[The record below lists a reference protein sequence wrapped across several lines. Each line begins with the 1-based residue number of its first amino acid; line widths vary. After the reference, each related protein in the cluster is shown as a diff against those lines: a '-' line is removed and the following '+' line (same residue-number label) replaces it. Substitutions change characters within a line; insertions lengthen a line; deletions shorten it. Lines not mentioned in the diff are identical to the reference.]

1 MKVSCIC
8 LTYNRYP
15 ARVYLLEEAVQSFL
29 QQSWKD
35 KELLII
41 NDCPTQT
48 IKFEHPE
55 VKVIN
60 LPARFRTYGEKMAFA
75 VAIASGDYLAPWDDD
90 DICLPMRLEMAVD
103 SLTKLKAQHYK
114 AHGQWF
120 LNRDGLTRMSSF
132 VGHTSAVFSR
142 KIYLKAGGY
151 PLLSLGADVVIDRA
165 MKNIEPPATGEIA
178 KEQWQ
183 YIYRWGV
190 SQLHMSSI
198 VENGNPEKSWEEAAQ
213 RPVKPGEFTLE
224 PKWLYNYSNL
234 VNEASRSGLTVYPTP
249 DLVFWDK

>member
-1 MKVSCIC
+1 
-8 LTYNRYP
+8 
-15 ARVYLLEEAVQSFL
+15 
-29 QQSWKD
+29 
-35 KELLII
+35 
-41 NDCPTQT
+41 
-48 IKFEHPE
+48 
-55 VKVIN
+55 
-60 LPARFRTYGEKMAFA
+60 
-75 VAIASGDYLAPWDDD
+75 
-90 DICLPMRLEMAVD
+90 
-103 SLTKLKAQHYK
+103 
-114 AHGQWF
+114 
-120 LNRDGLTRMSSF
+120 
-132 VGHTSAVFSR
+132 
-142 KIYLKAGGY
+142 
-151 PLLSLGADVVIDRA
+151 